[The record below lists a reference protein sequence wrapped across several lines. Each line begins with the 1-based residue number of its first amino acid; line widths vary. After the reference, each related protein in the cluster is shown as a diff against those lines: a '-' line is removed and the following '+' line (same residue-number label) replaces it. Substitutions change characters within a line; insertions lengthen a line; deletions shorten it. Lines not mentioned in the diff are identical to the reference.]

1 MTRQRLVAAG
11 TAAAGLLL
19 LAPAAAHGNTGVP
32 LLFTSQGG
40 LTMLLATVLVA
51 VLERPFVSRAG
62 VERRALL
69 HSIVANVASGVLG
82 VYLPDLASAVRLPEP
97 DDLTGALV
105 LLLLVGL
112 ALSILVESAYYWLA
126 AGRGPRRLRWRW
138 VALGNVASL
147 LALVLLNGLLLLA
160 AGA

>member
-1 MTRQRLVAAG
+1 MTRRRLVAAA

-32 LLFTSQGG
+32 LLFTSQGT

-51 VLERPFVSRAG
+51 VLERPFLSRAG

-82 VYLPDLASAVRLPEP
+82 FYLPDLASAARLPAP
-97 DDLTGALV
+97 DDFIAALA

-112 ALSILVESAYYWLA
+112 ALSILVESAYYWLV

-147 LALVLLNGLLLLA
+147 LALVLLNGLLLLLA
-160 AGA
+160 A